1 MRFKQYENGSCDL
14 EFTWKERLILFRKG
28 KIHFSDESFK
38 NFSNTLMKMVMDWSL
53 KFDENIKKHLTNPD
67 KDKINGE

>member
-1 MRFKQYENGSCDL
+1 MKFKQYENGSCDL

-38 NFSNTLMKMVMDWSL
+38 NFSNTLMKMTMDWSL
-53 KFDENIKKHLTNPD
+53 RFDENIKKNLTNPD

>member
-38 NFSNTLMKMVMDWSL
+38 NFSNTLMKMTMDWSL
-53 KFDENIKKHLTNPD
+53 RFDENIKKNLTNPD

>member
-1 MRFKQYENGSCDL
+1 MIFKQYENGSCDL

-28 KIHFSDESFK
+28 KIHFSGESFK
-38 NFSNTLMKMVMDWSL
+38 NFSNTLMKMTMDWSL
-53 KFDENIKKHLTNPD
+53 RFDENIKKNLTNPD